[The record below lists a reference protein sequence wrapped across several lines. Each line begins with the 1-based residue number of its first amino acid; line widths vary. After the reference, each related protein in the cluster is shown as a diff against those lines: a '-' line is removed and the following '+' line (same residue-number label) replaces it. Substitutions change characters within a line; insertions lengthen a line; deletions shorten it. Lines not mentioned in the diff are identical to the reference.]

1 VQVQA
6 HDRAAELVKNLLPD
20 QSRFGT
26 HERLDLALEILRI
39 QAEEYLTLVE
49 DMKSQEA
56 FMVVLEE
63 FGRKAFENFTGIP
76 LEAVVSARGHELQ
89 VIQQKVS
96 DWVNEGYKRLIPA
109 PLGTVE
115 EPAPRRGY
123 RAEVGPADRILETEQ
138 TFRRRAQR
146 MDLLSSQ
153 ARGRIEAQ
161 AQAEF
166 QIEERKSEPRMLT
179 PSGTKT
185 EPKALRDYYFASF
198 PEKVMV
204 LDVCLAAKQHYR
216 EWVRWIGG
224 QLKDGSKPDRAF
236 RAVLNSKLRPE
247 QYRTDSTRPKGWK

>member
-1 VQVQA
+1 
-6 HDRAAELVKNLLPD
+6 
-20 QSRFGT
+20 
-26 HERLDLALEILRI
+26 
-39 QAEEYLTLVE
+39 
-49 DMKSQEA
+49 
-56 FMVVLEE
+56 MVCLEE

-76 LEAVVSARGHELQ
+76 FEAVVSARGHELQ

-109 PLGTVE
+109 PLGTVKQS
-115 EPAPRRGY
+115 APRRGY
-123 RAEVGPADRILETEQ
+123 RAEVGPSDRILETEQ
-138 TFRRRAQR
+138 AFRAQR

-153 ARGRIEAQ
+153 AGERIEAQ
-161 AQAEF
+161 AQTEF
-166 QIEERKSEPRMLT
+166 RIEQRKNELRMLA

-204 LDVCLAAKQHYR
+204 LDVCWAAKQHYR

-224 QLKDGSKPDRAF
+224 RLKDGSKPDKAF

-247 QYRTDSTRPKGWK
+247 QYRTDATRPKGWK